1 VDTQNQEFASPTS
14 IEDLKPKMKLRGTV
28 TQVELAGAVVDVGV
42 GQNGLVHI
50 SRLSKDPI
58 RNASDAASPGQEL
71 TVWVQYVEPNAGRI
85 DLTCVEPLALDWQD
99 IRAGQTYTGTV
110 VRIEQFGAFVDI
122 EAEKPGLVH
131 VSELSN
137 EYVGN
142 TSDVVSVGQEVTVRV
157 LKVDRRKRQI
167 DLSIKALEA
176 EEIEQI
182 FEEEAGDEEE
192 LPTAM
197 AIALKRAMDD
207 TDADDAPKP
216 AAKKSASNRQRDE
229 LENIIARTLQQH
241 EHND

>member
-1 VDTQNQEFASPTS
+1 MDTQNQEFASPTS

-28 TQVELAGAVVDVGV
+28 AQVELAGAIVDVGV

-58 RNASDAASPGQEL
+58 RNASDAVSVGQEL
-71 TVWVQYVEPNAGRI
+71 TVWVQQVDSRAGRI

-122 EAEKPGLVH
+122 EAERPGLVH

-142 TSDVVSVGQEVTVRV
+142 TGDVVSVGQEVTVRV

-182 FEEEAGDEEE
+182 FEEETSDEE

-207 TDADDAPKP
+207 TDEDNTPKP
-216 AAKKSASNRQRDE
+216 AAKKSESNRQRDE